1 MGWGRGCGEVA
12 GALSWIYTVYPTYY
26 PSGPGDLIKRL
37 TKHGNS
43 LALILD
49 RPVLDLLEIDAE
61 TPLSITTDG
70 TALVVTPV
78 RDPERR
84 QAFLDAMRATN
95 RRYSDAF
102 RRLAE

>member
-1 MGWGRGCGEVA
+1 M
-12 GALSWIYTVYPTYY
+12 
-26 PSGPGDLIKRL
+26 IKRL

-49 RPVLDLLEIDAE
+49 RGVLDLLEIDAD

-70 TALVVTPV
+70 KALVVTPV
-78 RDPERR
+78 RDPARR
-84 QAFLDAMRATN
+84 QAFLDAMRETT
-95 RRYSDAF
+95 RRYRGAF